1 MCTARVAAFAPVL
14 LPGVAG
20 ADLSL
25 PWGHEAVEART
36 DFKLTGSEAVAALD
50 SQLREDS
57 HNSRPLAFTTYVEEG
72 FILSVQRRVKCRRCC
87 LGDRIYSMACH
98 TINLCQLHGENTDF
112 PEST

>member
-1 MCTARVAAFAPVL
+1 MCTAREADFAPVL

-57 HNSRPLAFTTYVEEG
+57 HNSRPLAFTTY
-72 FILSVQRRVKCRRCC
+72 
-87 LGDRIYSMACH
+87 SM
-98 TINLCQLHGENTDF
+98 LKKDLY
-112 PEST
+112 

>member
-72 FILSVQRRVKCRRCC
+72 FILYRGESNVVAACC
-87 LGDRIYSMACH
+87 LGDRIDSMACR
-98 TINLCQLHGENTDF
+98 TTNLCQLHGENTDF